1 MAALFVVLNM
11 ICIMPDVSAYFIQRV
26 GKEKMFSRVFSGNI
40 TGVDASIVRV
50 EADVSGGLP
59 QFNMVGLLSSE
70 IREAKERVE
79 RAFLNSGFEL
89 PARKITVN
97 LSPASIRKQGSGFDV
112 PIAVAIL
119 TSLGLIKEEALKNKL
134 FIGELSLDGHIN
146 KVCGVLPVALLA
158 QKEGINTVVVP
169 MDNVFEGSAIENL
182 NVYGVSNLKELVECL
197 NKNAFTKMDHID
209 LEQALEESYTAGDT
223 DYLDIRGQDQAKR
236 ATEVAVAGFHNLM
249 YVGPPGSGK
258 SMMARRIPTI
268 LNRLSKE
275 ECLEISKI
283 YSVMGLLPDKSLVL
297 TRPFRSPH
305 HSITAPAL
313 VGGMGNPRPGEITL
327 AHKGI
332 LFLDEAAEFKKN
344 VIEMLR
350 QPLED
355 RQVVISRMAGNM
367 VFPADF
373 MLVLASNPC
382 PCGYYPDRQHCMC
395 SQADINR
402 YFGKLKGPILDR
414 IDICVGTTKLQVGE
428 FAITK
433 GLSSEQM
440 RANIMKAQKIQEER
454 FKNCDFKFN
463 SQMGRKEIERFCVI
477 DEEARKL
484 LDNAYEKYNMTARGY
499 YKIIKVSR
507 TIADLDGTENI
518 NKRHILEAIGYR
530 NMHE

>member
-1 MAALFVVLNM
+1 MAALFVVQNM

-197 NKNAFTKMDHID
+197 NKNAFTKTDHID

-268 LNRLSKE
+268 LSRLSKE

-373 MLVLASNPC
+373 MLVLAANPC

-463 SQMGRKEIERFCVI
+463 SQMGRKELERFCVI

>member
-1 MAALFVVLNM
+1 
-11 ICIMPDVSAYFIQRV
+11 
-26 GKEKMFSRVFSGNI
+26 MFSRVFSGNI
-40 TGVDASIVRV
+40 TGVDASIVCV

-119 TSLGLIKEEALKNKL
+119 ASMGQVKEESLKNKL
-134 FIGELSLDGHIN
+134 FMGELSLDGHIN
-146 KVCGVLPVALLA
+146 KICGVLPVALLA

-169 MDNVFEGSAIENL
+169 KDNVFEGSAIEDI
-182 NVYGVSNLKELVECL
+182 NVFGVSDLKELVDCL
-197 NKNAFTKMDHID
+197 NKNTFAATDHVD
-209 LEQALEESYTAGDT
+209 LEQALEKTYTADGM
-223 DYLDIRGQDQAKR
+223 DYLDIRGQEQAKR

-258 SMMARRIPTI
+258 SMMARRIPSI
-268 LNRLSKE
+268 LSRLSRE

-283 YSVMGLLPDKSLVL
+283 YSVMGLLSDDSLVL
-297 TRPFRSPH
+297 TRPFRAPH

-327 AHKGI
+327 AHKGV

-355 RQVVISRMAGNM
+355 KQVVISRMAGNM

-373 MLVLASNPC
+373 MLVLAANPC

-395 SQADINR
+395 SQTEINR

-414 IDICVGTTKLQVGE
+414 IDICVGTTKLDVGE
-428 FAITK
+428 FAVTK
-433 GLSSEQM
+433 GFSSAQM
-440 RANIMKAQKIQEER
+440 RENIIRAQRIQAER
-454 FKNCDFKFN
+454 FKDCQFKFN
-463 SQMGRKEIERFCVI
+463 SQMGRKEIELFCI
-477 DEEARKL
+477 IETDAQKL

-507 TIADLDGTENI
+507 TIADLDGSENI
-518 NKRHILEAIGYR
+518 NKKHILEAIGYR

>member
-1 MAALFVVLNM
+1 
-11 ICIMPDVSAYFIQRV
+11 
-26 GKEKMFSRVFSGNI
+26 MFSRVFSGNI
-40 TGVDASIVRV
+40 TGVDASIVCV

-119 TSLGLIKEEALKNKL
+119 ASMGQVKEESLKNKL
-134 FIGELSLDGHIN
+134 FMGELSLDGHIN
-146 KVCGVLPVALLA
+146 KICGVLPVALLA

-169 MDNVFEGSAIENL
+169 KDNVFEGSAIEDI
-182 NVYGVSNLKELVECL
+182 NVFGVSDLKELVDCL
-197 NKNAFTKMDHID
+197 NKNIFAATDHVD
-209 LEQALEESYTAGDT
+209 LEQALEKTYTADGM
-223 DYLDIRGQDQAKR
+223 DYLDIRGQEQAKR

-258 SMMARRIPTI
+258 SMMARRIPSI
-268 LNRLSKE
+268 LSRLSRE

-283 YSVMGLLPDKSLVL
+283 YSVMGLLSDDSLVL
-297 TRPFRSPH
+297 TRPFRAPH

-327 AHKGI
+327 AHKGV

-355 RQVVISRMAGNM
+355 KQVVISRMAGNM

-373 MLVLASNPC
+373 MLVLAANPC

-395 SQADINR
+395 SQTEINR

-414 IDICVGTTKLQVGE
+414 IDICVGTTKLDVGK
-428 FAITK
+428 FAVTK
-433 GLSSEQM
+433 GLSSAQM
-440 RANIMKAQKIQEER
+440 RENIIRAQRIQAER
-454 FKNCDFKFN
+454 FKDCQFKFN
-463 SQMGRKEIERFCVI
+463 SQMGRKEIELFCI
-477 DEEARKL
+477 IETDAQKL

-507 TIADLDGTENI
+507 TIADLDGSENI
-518 NKRHILEAIGYR
+518 NKKHILEAIGYR

>member
-1 MAALFVVLNM
+1 
-11 ICIMPDVSAYFIQRV
+11 
-26 GKEKMFSRVFSGNI
+26 MFSRVFSGNI
-40 TGVDASIVRV
+40 TGVDASIVCV

-119 TSLGLIKEEALKNKL
+119 ASMGQVKEESLKNKL
-134 FIGELSLDGHIN
+134 FMGELSLDGHIN
-146 KVCGVLPVALLA
+146 KICGVLPVALLA

-169 MDNVFEGSAIENL
+169 KDNVFEGSAIEDI
-182 NVYGVSNLKELVECL
+182 NVFGVSDLKELVDCL
-197 NKNAFTKMDHID
+197 NKNTFAATDHVD
-209 LEQALEESYTAGDT
+209 LEQALEKTYTADGM
-223 DYLDIRGQDQAKR
+223 DYLDIRGQEQAKR

-258 SMMARRIPTI
+258 SMMARRIPSI
-268 LNRLSKE
+268 LSRLSRE

-283 YSVMGLLPDKSLVL
+283 YSVMGLLSDDSLVL
-297 TRPFRSPH
+297 TRPFRAPH

-327 AHKGI
+327 AHKGV

-355 RQVVISRMAGNM
+355 KQVVISRMAGNM

-373 MLVLASNPC
+373 MLVLAANPC

-395 SQADINR
+395 SQTEINR

-414 IDICVGTTKLQVGE
+414 IDICVGTTKLDVGE
-428 FAITK
+428 FAVTK
-433 GLSSEQM
+433 GLSSAQM
-440 RANIMKAQKIQEER
+440 RENIIRAQRIQAER
-454 FKNCDFKFN
+454 FKDCQFKFN
-463 SQMGRKEIERFCVI
+463 SQMGRKEIELFCI
-477 DEEARKL
+477 IETDAQKL

-507 TIADLDGTENI
+507 TIADLDGSENI
-518 NKRHILEAIGYR
+518 NKKHILEAIGYR

>member
-1 MAALFVVLNM
+1 
-11 ICIMPDVSAYFIQRV
+11 
-26 GKEKMFSRVFSGNI
+26 MFSRVFSGNI
-40 TGVDASIVRV
+40 TGVDASIVCV

-119 TSLGLIKEEALKNKL
+119 ASMGQVKEESLKNKL
-134 FIGELSLDGHIN
+134 FMGELSLDGHIN
-146 KVCGVLPVALLA
+146 KICGVLPVALLA

-169 MDNVFEGSAIENL
+169 KDNVFEGSAIEDI
-182 NVYGVSNLKELVECL
+182 NVFGVSDLKELVDCL
-197 NKNAFTKMDHID
+197 NKNIFAATDHVD
-209 LEQALEESYTAGDT
+209 LEQALEKTYTADGM
-223 DYLDIRGQDQAKR
+223 DYLDIRGQEQAKR

-258 SMMARRIPTI
+258 SMMARRIPSI
-268 LNRLSKE
+268 LSRLSRE

-283 YSVMGLLPDKSLVL
+283 YSVMGLLSDDSLVL
-297 TRPFRSPH
+297 TRPFRAPH

-327 AHKGI
+327 AHKGV

-355 RQVVISRMAGNM
+355 KQVVISRMAGNM

-373 MLVLASNPC
+373 MLVLAANPC

-395 SQADINR
+395 SQTEINR

-414 IDICVGTTKLQVGE
+414 IDICVGTTKLDVGE
-428 FAITK
+428 FAVTK
-433 GLSSEQM
+433 GLSSAQM
-440 RANIMKAQKIQEER
+440 RENIIRAQRIQAER
-454 FKNCDFKFN
+454 FKDCQFKFN
-463 SQMGRKEIERFCVI
+463 SQMGRKEIELFCI
-477 DEEARKL
+477 IETDAQKL

-507 TIADLDGTENI
+507 TIADLDGSENI
-518 NKRHILEAIGYR
+518 NKKHILEAIGYR

>member
-1 MAALFVVLNM
+1 
-11 ICIMPDVSAYFIQRV
+11 
-26 GKEKMFSRVFSGNI
+26 MFSRVFSGNI
-40 TGVDASIVRV
+40 TGVDASIVCV

-119 TSLGLIKEEALKNKL
+119 ASMGLVKEESLKNKL
-134 FIGELSLDGHIN
+134 FMGELSLDGHIN
-146 KVCGVLPVALLA
+146 KICGVLPVALLA

-169 MDNVFEGSAIENL
+169 KDNVFEGSAIEDI
-182 NVYGVSNLKELVECL
+182 NVFGVSDLKELVDCL
-197 NKNAFTKMDHID
+197 NKNTFAATDHVD
-209 LEQALEESYTAGDT
+209 LEQALEKTYTADGM
-223 DYLDIRGQDQAKR
+223 DYLDIRGQEQGKR

-258 SMMARRIPTI
+258 SMMARRIPSI
-268 LNRLSKE
+268 LSRLSRE

-283 YSVMGLLPDKSLVL
+283 YSVMGLLSDDSLVL
-297 TRPFRSPH
+297 TRPFRAPH

-327 AHKGI
+327 AHKGV

-355 RQVVISRMAGNM
+355 KQVVISRMAGNM

-373 MLVLASNPC
+373 MLVLAANPC

-395 SQADINR
+395 SQTEINR

-414 IDICVGTTKLQVGE
+414 IDICVGTTKLDVGE
-428 FAITK
+428 FAVTK
-433 GLSSEQM
+433 GLSSAQM
-440 RANIMKAQKIQEER
+440 RENIIRAQRIQAER
-454 FKNCDFKFN
+454 FKDCQFKFN
-463 SQMGRKEIERFCVI
+463 SQMGRKEIELFCI
-477 DEEARKL
+477 IETDAQKL

-507 TIADLDGTENI
+507 TIADLDGSENI
-518 NKRHILEAIGYR
+518 NKKHILEAIGYR

>member
-169 MDNVFEGSAIENL
+169 MDNVFEGSAIEKL

-197 NKNAFTKMDHID
+197 NKNAFTKTDHID

-268 LNRLSKE
+268 LSRLSKE

-373 MLVLASNPC
+373 MLVLAANPC

-428 FAITK
+428 FTITK

>member
-1 MAALFVVLNM
+1 
-11 ICIMPDVSAYFIQRV
+11 
-26 GKEKMFSRVFSGNI
+26 MFSRVFSGNI
-40 TGVDASIVRV
+40 TGVDASIVCV

-119 TSLGLIKEEALKNKL
+119 ASLGMVKEESLKNKL

-169 MDNVFEGSAIENL
+169 RDNVFEGSAIEEL

-197 NKNAFTKMDHID
+197 NKNSFVTTDHID
-209 LEQALEESYTAGDT
+209 LEQSLEETYTSGEM

-258 SMMARRIPTI
+258 SMMAKRIPTI
-268 LNRLSKE
+268 LSRLSKE

-283 YSVMGLLPDKSLVL
+283 YSVMGLLPEESLVL

-327 AHKGI
+327 AHKGV

-355 RQVVISRMAGNM
+355 KQVVISRMAGNM

-373 MLVLASNPC
+373 MLVLAANPC

-414 IDICVGTTKLQVGE
+414 IDICVGTTKLEVGE
-428 FAITK
+428 FAVTK
-433 GLSSEQM
+433 GNSSSQM
-440 RANIMKAQKIQEER
+440 RENIIRAQKIQEER

-463 SQMGRKEIERFCVI
+463 SQMGRKEIEHFCAI
-477 DEEARKL
+477 DKDAQKL

-499 YKIIKVSR
+499 YKIIRVSR

-518 NKRHILEAIGYR
+518 NKKHILEAIGYR